1 MKAKTTATTTS
12 LAFSIWM
19 THTIKI
25 QI

>member
-1 MKAKTTATTTS
+1 MKAKTTATTTN

-19 THTIKI
+19 THTIKL